1 MRVKGFMQT
10 KTAVWNLVVLVVGW
24 FWINHFVKGNH
35 KRFKTSLFSNLF
47 GILKK
52 INSTFGICVVVYT
65 KTDIQLSVVESG
77 GYLPH
82 CFVAW

>member
-10 KTAVWNLVVLVVGW
+10 KIAVWNLVVLVVGW
-24 FWINHFVKGNH
+24 FWINSVKGNH
-35 KRFKTSLFSNLF
+35 KRFNTSLFSNLF
-47 GILKK
+47 Y
-52 INSTFGICVVVYT
+52 NSTFGICVVVYT

-82 CFVAW
+82 CFVA

>member
-1 MRVKGFMQT
+1 MKGSRQKF
-10 KTAVWNLVVLVVGW
+10 
-24 FWINHFVKGNH
+24 I
-35 KRFKTSLFSNLF
+35 FKPLF

-65 KTDIQLSVVESG
+65 KTDIQLSVVESS

-82 CFVAW
+82 CFVA